1 MLLISIKIISEVDM
15 EILWC
20 ISPIKKERQN
30 ALSSID
36 NKTIAANFPCGQQG
50 TECITISQVDRR

>member
-36 NKTIAANFPCGQQG
+36 NKTIAANFPCGQ
-50 TECITISQVDRR
+50 